1 MLIKLFNKLTD
12 RFEILIIE
20 DDANNLVQIQNTQLI
35 EIDLFS
41 SFQNDFIK
49 LNRKK
54 IESTVITTI
63 PTKYFLLLW
72 EEFSDKVYYSD
83 ILSKNT
89 KLVDIELK
97 NEAGGVEQILSL
109 PSKGDNELIIKFKN
123 DKSVLN
129 ILSKFTNEEKLRKL
143 EEIKLLIN
151 ENLIIKWLKIDKNY
165 LIIST
170 DQEESFLYRIE
181 DVRACEKPLISINRR
196 IWSTNE
202 CCFST
207 LNLNSDSYYFI
218 LFSHHYNE
226 LIIYKLFNNISITSM
241 QQHPFTNLKFQK
253 SIYNLHS
260 VTKYVSARYDSLG
273 SSQLLILEITD

>member
-273 SSQLLILEITD
+273 SRLT